1 VRSEGRRL
9 SYRDVSTKDSSN
21 DCSWFAR
28 QPQIESLI
36 KLVERTWGI
45 CVLGMCIVR
54 VMLKSRK
61 SIWLVGQSLLF
72 ATSLLIVAACTG
84 FESPSR
90 DVDAT
95 ISAAVDSTVK
105 ASKVTPTVQLTATPE
120 PTATTIP
127 EIEDLRLEALGA
139 INHERGLAGLHPVAL
154 GTNAAAQDHADD
166 MMEHRYIG
174 HWWIDGRKPYM
185 VYTQL
190 GGTSYSTENVAVS
203 GWNFD
208 ELAEDDCYNILVECE
223 PIDPSVEI
231 EDLTYWMVYDD
242 AHADWGH
249 RDNILDPTHK
259 YVNIGIAIDQTYFV
273 LVHHFEG
280 GDAEVVTRPSIVG
293 TELSF
298 KIKATGLKSL
308 NPWESVSVYYDP
320 PPEAVSTAEN
330 EQLMGYC
337 IGGGFTDEC
346 VDPIASIFR
355 PPAPDEYYVDL
366 QADEI
371 VADVWKETRNELEVS
386 VNLGELGVKPGV
398 YTIVVFEDSPDDVVL
413 IELSAFK

>member
-1 VRSEGRRL
+1 MR
-9 SYRDVSTKDSSN
+9 
-21 DCSWFAR
+21 
-28 QPQIESLI
+28 
-36 KLVERTWGI
+36 
-45 CVLGMCIVR
+45 
-54 VMLKSRK
+54 KSR
-61 SIWLVGQSLLF
+61 ILNWMAGRSLLF
-72 ATSLLIVAACTG
+72 ATALLTVAACTG
-84 FESPSR
+84 FETPSR

-95 ISAAVDSTVK
+95 ISAAVDSTVI
-105 ASKVTPTVQLTATPE
+105 ASNVDASPQPTSTPQ
-120 PTATTIP
+120 PTATSIP
-127 EIEDLRLEALGA
+127 AIADLRLEALDA
-139 INHERGLAGLHPVAL
+139 INEERSLAGLKPVVL
-154 GTNAAAQDHADD
+154 GTNAAAQDHAND

-190 GGTSYSTENVAVS
+190 GGTSYSAENVAIS

-223 PIDPSVEI
+223 SIDPSVEI
-231 EDLTYWMVYDD
+231 ADHTYAMIYDD

-249 RDNILDPTHK
+249 RDNILDPSHQ

-280 GDAEVVTRPSIVG
+280 GDAEVVTPPKIVG

-320 PPEAVSTAEN
+320 PPEVVSAAEN
-330 EQLMGYC
+330 EKLMGYC
-337 IGGGFTDEC
+337 IGGGFTDQC
-346 VDPIASIFR
+346 VDPIASIFK
-355 PPAPDEYYVDL
+355 PPPPDEYYVDL
-366 QADEI
+366 QDDEI
-371 VADVWKETRNELEVS
+371 VADVWIESRSELEVS
-386 VNLGELGVKPGV
+386 VNLGELGADAGV
-398 YTIVVFEDSPDDVVL
+398 YTIIVFEDTSEDVVL